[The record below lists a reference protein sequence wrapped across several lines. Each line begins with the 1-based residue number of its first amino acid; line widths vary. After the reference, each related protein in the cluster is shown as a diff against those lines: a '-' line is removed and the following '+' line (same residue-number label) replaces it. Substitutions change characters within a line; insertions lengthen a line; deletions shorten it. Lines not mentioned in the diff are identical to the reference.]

1 MLGWEEFLIRRSA
14 FSCIPGFDCVRWRSC
29 RTTRVRLD
37 GRSEVVIYGIVRDCL
52 KEVEER
58 PDIQEVSRRI
68 DAWCQQE

>member
-1 MLGWEEFLIRRSA
+1 M
-14 FSCIPGFDCVRWRSC
+14 
-29 RTTRVRLD
+29 TRVRLD